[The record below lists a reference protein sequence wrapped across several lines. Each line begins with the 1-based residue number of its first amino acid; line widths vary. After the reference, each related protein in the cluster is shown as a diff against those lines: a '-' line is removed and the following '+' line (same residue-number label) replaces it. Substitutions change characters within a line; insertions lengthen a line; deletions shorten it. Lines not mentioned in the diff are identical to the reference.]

1 MKKNILFFLV
11 CWAVLPLWATAV
23 YTRIDGKPTEGW
35 GGNKFL
41 IVYELSAT
49 KARVWNGKDD
59 VSNFTEVNL
68 SDGKI
73 QSDQLTTYQ
82 VLVSQESSNRY
93 TLKTA
98 DGFIG
103 GEAKKNSI
111 TISSNATECTL
122 NVNGTYTILET
133 NTNTCRFLFSQ
144 QANRFRFYY
153 DKNKK
158 WNDSDKKNIAFYVL
172 GEVEQA
178 EAQNQLDF
186 HYAQANMYA
195 CDSKFPVNGDMNNQ
209 YFYTE
214 LFLAQEED
222 YSAVP
227 QVNLE
232 ILAPTQYSIAGTY
245 RSDYTPEIKYYIN
258 CTAGAKHSDFW
269 FPNKSEQGYAQAAI
283 RLAEMKITK
292 VGKSSQPNAYIY
304 HIRLQFT
311 DSNQKIWTLDKDMD
325 VFAAWVDCDRSGNT
339 PVDME
344 PVFFALESGNHT
356 PELDVT
362 PVPEETS
369 DSTRSV
375 ATKIIEDGV
384 FYIQMSDGTRVN
396 AVGTRINTFG
406 TRVN

>member
-1 MKKNILFFLV
+1 MKKTISFFLV

-35 GGNKFL
+35 GGHKFL
-41 IVYELSAT
+41 IIYERSAT
-49 KARVWNGKDD
+49 KAWVWNGEDAQ
-59 VSNFTEVNL
+59 SNYTEVTL

-73 QSDQLTTYQ
+73 VSDQLSAYQ
-82 VLVSQESSNRY
+82 VLVSEEGSNRY
-93 TLKTA
+93 ALKTA
-98 DGFIG
+98 NGFMG
-103 GEAKKNSI
+103 CEAKKNSI
-111 TISSNATECTL
+111 RISSNASDCTL
-122 NVNGTYTILET
+122 KVNGTYTILET
-133 NTNTCRFLFSQ
+133 NTNTCRFLFSVT
-144 QANRFRFYY
+144 ANRFRFYY
-153 DKNKK
+153 DKDKK
-158 WNDSDKKNIAFYVL
+158 WQDTDKKNIAFYVL

-195 CDSKFPVNGDMNNQ
+195 CDSKFPVNGDINNQ

-222 YSAVP
+222 YDAIP

-283 RLAEMKITK
+283 RLAEMTITK
-292 VGKSSQPNAYIY
+292 IGKSSKPNAYVY

-325 VFAAWVDCDRSGNT
+325 VFAAWVDCDRSGQN

-344 PVFFALESGNHT
+344 PVFFALESGNHVSEADAT
-356 PELDVT
+356 QV
-362 PVPEETS
+362 EEQTEDGKS
-369 DSTRSV
+369 SV
-375 ATKIIEDGV
+375 ASKVVEDGV
-384 FYIQMSDGTRVN
+384 FYIRMADGTRYN
-396 AVGTRINTFG
+396 AIGARIN
-406 TRVN
+406 